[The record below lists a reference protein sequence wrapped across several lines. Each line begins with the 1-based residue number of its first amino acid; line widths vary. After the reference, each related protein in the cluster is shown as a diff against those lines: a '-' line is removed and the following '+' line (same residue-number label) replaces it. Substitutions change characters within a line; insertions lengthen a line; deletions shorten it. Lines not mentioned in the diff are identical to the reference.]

1 MAQMGRPV
9 RIGPAVELRARIPG
23 PMFEVAT
30 AAAKERGVSLAELVR
45 QLLAA
50 ELGIENWAK
59 EPAAKGS
66 AA

>member
-1 MAQMGRPV
+1 
-9 RIGPAVELRARIPG
+9 
-23 PMFEVAT
+23 MFESAT

-50 ELGIENWAK
+50 ELGIENWEKDAGAK
-59 EPAAKGS
+59 DS